1 MHALGARGAGGR
13 CGSHKASMRACQVQS
28 KRACMQE
35 VPIVI
40 DADGL
45 KVVCSHPDAVRGYRR
60 VVLTPNAP
68 ELWRLADALN
78 VSHEKKPP
86 HQDPETVQ
94 VCNACIVGIS

>member
-1 MHALGARGAGGR
+1 MLQG
-13 CGSHKASMRACQVQS
+13 
-28 KRACMQE
+28 

-45 KVVCSHPDAVRGYRR
+45 KVVAEQPDVVRGYKR

-78 VSHEKKPP
+78 VSHDQQPP
-86 HQDPETVQ
+86 HKDPHTVQ
-94 VCNACIVGIS
+94 VRMCLQWSP